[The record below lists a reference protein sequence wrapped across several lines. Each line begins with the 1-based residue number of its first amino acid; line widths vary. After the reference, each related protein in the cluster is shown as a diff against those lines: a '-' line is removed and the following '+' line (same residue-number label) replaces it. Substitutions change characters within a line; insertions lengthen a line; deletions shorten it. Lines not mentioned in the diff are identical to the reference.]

1 MSQAFVK
8 ETDPADELPDR
19 EISPHPNY
27 VTAEGLALIE
37 ARVAEFQRDYA
48 EAQAGNES
56 GNDPERIDRARLA
69 RAAREL
75 RYWTARRQSAQL
87 VPPGADDGRVRFG
100 SRVTLS
106 GRDGPDGERS
116 YRIVGEDEA
125 DPAAG
130 LLSYVA
136 PLARALVGK
145 EEGDR
150 VTIGAGDGAK
160 EFEIVRVRT

>member
-48 EAQAGNES
+48 AAQAGN
-56 GNDPERIDRARLA
+56 DPEQIDRPRLA

-87 VPPGADDGRVRFG
+87 VPPAEDDGRIRFG
-100 SRVTLS
+100 SRVTLNCQ
-106 GRDGPDGERS
+106 GGEAGERS

-125 DPAAG
+125 DPAQG
-130 LLSYVA
+130 SLSYVS
-136 PLARALVGK
+136 PLARALIGK

-160 EFEIVRVRT
+160 EFEIVRVRA

>member
-37 ARVAEFQRDYA
+37 ARVAEFQRDYT
-48 EAQAGNES
+48 EAQTGS
-56 GNDPERIDRARLA
+56 DPQQIDRPRLA
-69 RAAREL
+69 KAAREL

-87 VPPGADDGRVRFG
+87 VPPGADDGRIRFG
-100 SRVTLS
+100 SRVTLNS
-106 GRDGPDGERS
+106 SEGERR

-125 DPAAG
+125 DPAQG
-130 LLSYVA
+130 SLSYVS

-145 EEGDR
+145 EEGDS
-150 VTIGAGDGAK
+150 VKVGAGDAAK
-160 EFEIVRVRT
+160 DTVKKFEIVRVRA

>member
-8 ETDPADELPDR
+8 ETDNVRSDELPDR

-48 EAQAGNES
+48 EAQAA
-56 GNDPERIDRARLA
+56 DDRPRLA
-69 RAAREL
+69 KAAREL
-75 RYWTARRQSAQL
+75 RYWTARRLSAQL
-87 VPPGADDGRVRFG
+87 VPSAEDDGRIRFG
-100 SRVTLS
+100 SRVTLR
-106 GRDGPDGERS
+106 GEGGERS

-125 DPAAG
+125 DPAQG
-130 LLSYVA
+130 SLSYVS

-150 VTIGAGDGAK
+150 VKIGAGDAAKDTVK
-160 EFEIVRVRT
+160 EFEIVRVRA

>member
-8 ETDPADELPDR
+8 ETGTVRSDELPDR

-37 ARVAEFQRDYA
+37 ARIKEFQREY
-48 EAQAGNES
+48 AQAQAAG
-56 GNDPERIDRARLA
+56 DPERIDRPRLA

-87 VPPGADDGRVRFG
+87 VPPGADEGRVRFG
-100 SRVTLS
+100 SRVTLQ
-106 GRDGPDGERS
+106 GPGGERS

-125 DPAAG
+125 DPSRG
-130 LLSYVA
+130 SLSYVS
-136 PLARALVGK
+136 PLARALAGK

-150 VTIGAGDGAK
+150 VRTGAGEALR
-160 EFEIVRVRT
+160 EFEIVRVS

>member
-8 ETDPADELPDR
+8 ETDPTDELPDR

-27 VTAEGLALIE
+27 VTAEGLAAIE

-48 EAQAGNES
+48 EAQAGS
-56 GNDPERIDRARLA
+56 DPERIDRPRLA

-106 GRDGPDGERS
+106 GPDGERS

-125 DPAAG
+125 DPSAG

-136 PLARALVGK
+136 PLARALIGK

-160 EFEIVRVRT
+160 EFEIVHVRT